1 MTRKR
6 LTNESFGIL
15 IRAGRVESISLC
27 YSEANQD
34 WWLFVSHADA
44 ELSADLHTERG
55 SQRRFKTSDTALHLL
70 HKLGYQGPL
79 RFDYLSADE
88 VAAA

>member
-6 LTNESFGIL
+6 LTTESLGIL

-34 WWLFVSHADA
+34 FWLFVSHADN
-44 ELSADLHTERG
+44 ELQPDLSTERG
-55 SQRRFKTSDTALHLL
+55 SNKRFRTSDTALFLL

-79 RFDYLSADE
+79 RFDYL
-88 VAAA
+88 AAEAAE